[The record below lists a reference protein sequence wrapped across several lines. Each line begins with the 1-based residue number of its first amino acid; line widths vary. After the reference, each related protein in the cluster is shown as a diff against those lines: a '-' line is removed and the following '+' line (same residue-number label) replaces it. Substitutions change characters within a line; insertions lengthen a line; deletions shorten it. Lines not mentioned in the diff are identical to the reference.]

1 MDPNLTARVEKVT
14 EALEATDIEARW
26 IEPSLDLTYLT
37 GLSPLSLERIMGLV
51 LIPGERSRMI
61 VPAMLAEEV
70 SHLDCDLYEW
80 GDGQGPDAALRKTL
94 AGIARVHVSPTL
106 PLWVAEKMRTLLTSL
121 TVEMESQVLTRARAV
136 KDEAERDALRRAA
149 SVTDDMVTWVAEQD
163 LSAFTERELSMRI
176 AIRYMEQ
183 GHTPWPDLLVA
194 SGSHASMPHHI
205 AGDTRIDRTQPL
217 LIDIGA
223 KVGHYESDTTRML
236 FPERIEPEVEEAYE
250 AVTAAYDA
258 AFEAVA
264 VGVAAQE
271 VDRAARSV
279 IEDAGF
285 GERFIHRTGHGV
297 GLDIHEEPYL
307 RAGNAEPLQEG
318 NVFSIE
324 PGIYVPGRFGL
335 RYENL
340 VLLGPGGPE
349 ALNKTPRRHRL
360 RA

>member
-1 MDPNLTARVEKVT
+1 MEPNLTSRVEKVT
-14 EALEATDIEARW
+14 EALERASIQARW

-70 SHLDCDLYEW
+70 SHLDCDLIEW
-80 GDGQGPDAALRKTL
+80 GDGEGPDTALRKTL

-121 TVEMESQVLTRARAV
+121 TVEMETEVLSRARAI
-136 KDEAERDALRRAA
+136 KDETERDALRRAA
-149 SVTDDMVTWVAEQD
+149 SVTDDMVSWVADQD
-163 LSAFTERELSMRI
+163 LGNFTERELSMRI
-176 AIRYMEQ
+176 AVRYMEQ

-194 SGSHASMPHHI
+194 SGPHASMPHHV
-205 AGDTRIDRTQPL
+205 AGDTKIDTTQPL
-217 LIDIGA
+217 LVDIGA
-223 KVGHYESDTTRML
+223 KVGHYESDTTRVL
-236 FPERIEPEVEEAYE
+236 FPERVDPEVEAAYE

-264 VGVAAQE
+264 VGVAAE
-271 VDRAARSV
+271 EIDRAARSV
-279 IEDAGF
+279 IEAAGF

-297 GLDIHEEPYL
+297 GLDIHEDPYI
-307 RAGNAEPLQEG
+307 RQGNVEPLQEG

-324 PGIYVPGRFGL
+324 PGIYVPGSFGL

-340 VLLGPGGPE
+340 VLLGPDGPE
-349 ALNKTPRRHRL
+349 ALNETPRKHYL
-360 RA
+360 RP